1 MNLLMLFLNQ
11 SKTNL
16 EESGFSFEF
25 VSKLDIKC
33 EKVIV
38 LKDSSF
44 FQSYNCS
51 RYKQNIDRKFF

>member
-1 MNLLMLFLNQ
+1 MYLLMLFLNQ

-16 EESGFSFEF
+16 EENEFSFEF

-38 LKDSSF
+38 LKDASF
-44 FQSYNCS
+44 IQSYSCS
-51 RYKQNIDRKFF
+51 RYKQNIDHKFF